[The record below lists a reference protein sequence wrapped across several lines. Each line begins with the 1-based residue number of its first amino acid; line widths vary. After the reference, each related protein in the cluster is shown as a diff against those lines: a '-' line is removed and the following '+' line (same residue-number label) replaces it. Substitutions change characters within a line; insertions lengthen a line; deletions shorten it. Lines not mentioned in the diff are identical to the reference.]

1 MKPSKFSLILSVA
14 LSVAFISSCGTAR
27 RMTTTTM
34 QVGSYNLRY
43 ENRGDSLKG
52 NGWGQRCPI
61 MASQILFH
69 DFEIFGTQEGKYNGL
84 EQLKSMLPGY
94 EYIGIGRNDGEKKG
108 EYSAIFYK
116 TALFDLLDHG
126 DFWLSQTPDVPSI
139 GWDASQH
146 RICTWGHFRVK
157 ATKQDFFYFNLHM
170 DHIGVQARME
180 SAKLVVS
187 KIREICKGEPVILTG
202 DFNVDQTNPIYNV
215 FVESGVLSDSYEICE
230 IRYALDGTANGF
242 DPNSFTNSR
251 IDHVFV
257 SPGSRVLRYGVL
269 TDTYRTMTPEAQK
282 YENGNFPKEISF
294 QAYQARTPSDHF
306 PVKVI
311 LQLKKK

>member
-1 MKPSKFSLILSVA
+1 MRFPKITPILAVA
-14 LSVAFISSCGTAR
+14 LAISLLSSCGVSR
-27 RMTTTTM
+27 RMTTM
-34 QVGSYNLRY
+34 QVGSFNIRY
-43 ENRGDSLKG
+43 ENRGDSLRG
-52 NGWGQRCPI
+52 NGWGQRAPVI
-61 MASQILFH
+61 AQLIRFH
-69 DFEIFGTQEGKYNGL
+69 DLEIFGTQEGKINAL
-84 EQLKSMLPGY
+84 TQLKELLPEY
-94 EYIGIGRNDGEKKG
+94 DYIGVGRDDGIHKG
-108 EYSAIFYK
+108 EHSAIFYK
-116 TALFDLLDHG
+116 TETFDLLDHG
-126 DFWLSQTPDVPSI
+126 DFWLSQTPDVPSV
-139 GWDASQH
+139 GWDAAMN
-146 RICTWGHFRVK
+146 RICTWGHFKDK
-157 ATKQDFFYFNLHM
+157 ASKRDFYYFSLHM

-187 KIREICKGEPVILTG
+187 KIKEICKGKPVVLVG

-215 FVESGVLSDSYEICE
+215 FVDSGVLEDSYEICE

-242 DPNSFTNSR
+242 DPNSFTKSR

-257 SPGSRVLRYGVL
+257 SPGTRVIRYGVL

-311 LQLKKK
+311 LQLPEK

>member
-1 MKPSKFSLILSVA
+1 
-14 LSVAFISSCGTAR
+14 
-27 RMTTTTM
+27 
-34 QVGSYNLRY
+34 
-43 ENRGDSLKG
+43 
-52 NGWGQRCPI
+52 

-157 ATKQDFFYFNLHM
+157 ATKQEFFYFNLHM